1 MILIWGQAVF
11 KDAHTLLVRRV
22 GAPDVEVGADVI
34 LIATGS
40 APLHPPGIE
49 FDGRRICDS
58 DTILEIEKI
67 PATMVVVGGGVIGCE
82 YASIFAA
89 LRTEVTLVDGRDRLV
104 PFVDGDIA
112 ARLRERLEQ
121 IGVRFRLGE
130 RLDRVGYY
138 GDGVTVDLSGGT
150 SLRADLLLLAA
161 GRQSNVEGLRLEEVG
176 VHLGQRG
183 LVLVNQHYQTSVDH
197 IYAAG
202 DVIGFPA
209 LASTSMEQAR
219 VAMVHAFGL
228 KYKEGVSS
236 ILPYAIYTIPEIGGV
251 GWTSEQCRE
260 KGVEFEQGIASFC
273 NNARGQIIGDV
284 HGLLKI
290 LFHPRSL
297 QLYGVHILGEG
308 AAELIHIGSNIM
320 ALGGNLK
327 TFIDVVYN
335 YPTLGDCY
343 KYAAYDGLGRLQ
355 RPDPMGPERAT

>member
-1 MILIWGQAVF
+1 
-11 KDAHTLLVRRV
+11 
-22 GAPDVEVGADVI
+22 
-34 LIATGS
+34 
-40 APLHPPGIE
+40 
-49 FDGRRICDS
+49 
-58 DTILEIEKI
+58 
-67 PATMVVVGGGVIGCE
+67 
-82 YASIFAA
+82 
-89 LRTEVTLVDGRDRLV
+89 
-104 PFVDGDIA
+104 
-112 ARLRERLEQ
+112 
-121 IGVRFRLGE
+121 
-130 RLDRVGYY
+130 
-138 GDGVTVDLSGGT
+138 
-150 SLRADLLLLAA
+150 
-161 GRQSNVEGLRLEEVG
+161 
-176 VHLGQRG
+176 
-183 LVLVNQHYQTSVDH
+183 
-197 IYAAG
+197 
-202 DVIGFPA
+202 
-209 LASTSMEQAR
+209 
-219 VAMVHAFGL
+219 VHAFGL

-327 TFIDVVYN
+327 TFIDGVYN

-355 RPDPMGPERAT
+355 RPDPMGPRRAG